1 MDFKQEA
8 QQFINKAR
16 AQDSLNNQQQHSS
29 NGNETIKGKNK
40 LAWLWENGRELYSTK
55 WIRDWGDYPSEV
67 KANVLSKLSA
77 KDIMA
82 GFGECIK
89 QAQQGEKW
97 PPSPI
102 EFIALCKVAGMDLD
116 GSFMRLVNREKPLDK
131 AEKKTR
137 GEVGFNCKSLP
148 DDKARKLW
156 EKHYRKNYA
165 LMKEG
170 KLNVD
175 ETHLLTEHVTANEF
189 DTLRDNYQASSP
201 KSAALIDRLNKIRQS
216 K

>member
-1 MDFKQEA
+1 M
-8 QQFINKAR
+8 
-16 AQDSLNNQQQHSS
+16 
-29 NGNETIKGKNK
+29 
-40 LAWLWENGRELYSTK
+40 WENGRELYSTK

-77 KDIMA
+77 QDIMA

-116 GSFMRLVNREKPLDK
+116 SSFMRLVNREKPLDK